1 MKCILVV
8 HIDNISFCLWFVKR
22 PQTSTIWLM
31 VFTLTRQMCKTIK
44 FPIWMNENQHW
55 RLKIWKLCSF
65 DWSIDR
71 IEFSVKYF
79 LNQYFSLAYFIR
91 GQPRFYSI
99 FGGIPQ
105 LFQSFFFW
113 YTRRCLNISIIWFES
128 WSLTRTYSL
137 VCGPRNYLVHLKL
150 SYRKYRL
157 DRSTVPVT
165 VSFRLEYPNVRN
177 KLRLKSTSSHK
188 NRPKWLSPLNGIN
201 LIDNCQLQ
209 FTARYLLFTKCIR
222 SAFWLS
228 L

>member
-1 MKCILVV
+1 MLV
-8 HIDNISFCLWFVKR
+8 
-22 PQTSTIWLM
+22 WLIYRSNW
-31 VFTLTRQMCKTIK
+31 VQCQIFSK
-44 FPIWMNENQHW
+44 
-55 RLKIWKLCSF
+55 
-65 DWSIDR
+65 SIFFAR
-71 IEFSVKYF
+71 I
-79 LNQYFSLAYFIR
+79 
-91 GQPRFYSI
+91 FYSRSAAI
-99 FGGIPQ
+99 
-105 LFQSFFFW
+105 LFNFRWNSAVVSIVFFW